1 MGSKLSRAISA
12 FRTEVDELYEEGPLD
27 SSKSMV
33 LCAEIQ
39 KLKSEHDQAQILLER
54 EQMELL
60 ELRAHL
66 NERRHVLEA
75 ILSDRLQQVVW
86 RVREND
92 FYTLN
97 TWIKSYLF
105 PLIGLLIL
113 V

>member
-27 SSKSMV
+27 SFKSIA
-33 LCAEIQ
+33 LRAEIHA
-39 KLKSEHDQAQILLER
+39 LKIEHDQVKMNLDR

-66 NERRHVLEA
+66 NERRHVLET
-75 ILSDRLQQVVW
+75 ILSGRLQQVAW
-86 RVREND
+86 RAVQRFMREND

-105 PLIGLLIL
+105 L
-113 V
+113 

>member
-86 RVREND
+86 RVVQRFMREND
-92 FYTLN
+92 FYTQ
-97 TWIKSYLF
+97 
-105 PLIGLLIL
+105 IGRAHVWTPVTL
-113 V
+113 